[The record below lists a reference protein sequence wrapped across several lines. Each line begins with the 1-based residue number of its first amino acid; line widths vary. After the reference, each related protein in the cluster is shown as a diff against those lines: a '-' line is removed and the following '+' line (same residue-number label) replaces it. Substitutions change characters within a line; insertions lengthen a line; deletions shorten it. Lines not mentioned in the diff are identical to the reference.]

1 MWTTRFPNYSAIV
14 CRACLLKGEWM
25 REKGERELNF
35 KAKKRRNK
43 SVGKNCVNL
52 SPSSQKTFCHF
63 VPKFQS
69 HFKAQIGS
77 DLRLKIGKA
86 SKYQSK
92 ITFDLK
98 NFRLLGS
105 SVLKWCLK
113 WNLQQSK
120 NCLKI
125 SCFREICSGFC
136 VWNVSYIAYLEFPAI
151 NFPLCLWFCAWSKLA
166 MLLWLQELKVQIFSN
181 LKWSTKFKI
190 NIVLFNTISILTK
203 IEAPRFHF

>member
-1 MWTTRFPNYSAIV
+1 
-14 CRACLLKGEWM
+14 M

-125 SCFREICSGFC
+125 S
-136 VWNVSYIAYLEFPAI
+136 
-151 NFPLCLWFCAWSKLA
+151 
-166 MLLWLQELKVQIFSN
+166 
-181 LKWSTKFKI
+181 
-190 NIVLFNTISILTK
+190 
-203 IEAPRFHF
+203 